1 MNHYCGHSE
10 YDKGF
15 ENVQMERAQKKE
27 GTLRL
32 MTLGEITMAQ
42 RVFAHNITYSRVW
55 IHCDSYFPLGLQSEN
70 VAMAPNG
77 ELWYRKKAYET
88 DFSANTVSDEKK
100 HVFIHELAH
109 VWQHQHGQWV
119 RTRGLFSWAANYY
132 YALDKEKLTDY
143 SLEQQASVIADYWLI
158 LTYGIRTWLF
168 FQANG
173 RQGRYRGHDEM
184 RDILPLYRKI
194 VTG

>member
-42 RVFAHNITYSRVW
+42 RVFAHSITYSRVW
-55 IHCDSYFPLGLQSEN
+55 IHFDSYFPLGLQSEN

-100 HVFIHELAH
+100 HVFIHELVH

-119 RTRGLFSWAANYY
+119 RPEDFSAGQQTTTTR
-132 YALDKEKLTDY
+132 
-143 SLEQQASVIADYWLI
+143 LI
-158 LTYGIRTWLF
+158 KK
-168 FQANG
+168 N
-173 RQGRYRGHDEM
+173 
-184 RDILPLYRKI
+184 
-194 VTG
+194 